1 MTSETAAIPDQGR
14 GRIVYESAAD
24 ADYSI
29 ATTKLT
35 AKQYRFVFSEAKRV
49 VAVAGI
55 RGGKTHAGAL
65 KTLLYAMQHPTKEDE
80 VHLVVS
86 PTYPMS
92 KVPVEKL
99 FRLLYD
105 KTIFPVC
112 PLLRYSR
119 SDRTFY
125 LNAVGGGVAAIA
137 VRSAH
142 DPDRLRGLKV
152 LSAWI
157 DEGAYCSNYAWEVIQ
172 GRLADVDGPCW
183 VTTTPNGFNW
193 VYDLYEQAKTAA
205 NSDLEEGEEPE
216 IDIIHWTSQENT
228 FIATEGIARLSADYD
243 DRTRQQ
249 ELGARFVRGRGVVY
263 YAFNRSKHVR
273 YRPIDPRL
281 PLYIGQ
287 DFNVDPMASVIAQP
301 FKTIDGQ
308 DGIHVVESFQQFD
321 SSTWKLVS
329 WLKEWLKRHSIAP
342 SAVTFFPDASGT
354 ARSTSGQ
361 SDFQIIK
368 AAGFHVSA
376 PARNPFVKDRVNC
389 VNGLLRPMGADGQ
402 RKAARLLINP
412 GHTEALIESLE
423 KQTWKKDSN
432 PAVPDKMNGF
442 DHLNDALGY
451 MCWRLFPL
459 RRRTVVGSSDSNAH
473 AGVAKARP
481 PIVRRKTA

>member
-1 MTSETAAIPDQGR
+1 MTPQTEPAIADAHSR
-14 GRIVYESAAD
+14 VVYESAAD
-24 ADYSI
+24 ADYSV
-29 ATTKLT
+29 AHTKLT
-35 AKQYRFVFSEAKRV
+35 PKQYRFVFSTAKRV

-65 KTLLYAMQHPTKEDE
+65 KTLLYAMTHPTKEDE

-157 DEGAYCSNYAWEVIQ
+157 DEGAYCSNYAWEVVQ
-172 GRLADVDGPCW
+172 GRLADVDGPAW

-193 VYDLYEQAKTAA
+193 VYDLYEQAKGDTTA
-205 NSDLEEGEEPE
+205 DIE
-216 IDIIHWTSQENT
+216 IVHWTSSENT
-228 FIATEGIARLSADYD
+228 FIERSGIARLAEDYD

-273 YRPIDPRL
+273 YRAIDPRAE
-281 PLYIGQ
+281 LYIGQ

-301 FKTIDGQ
+301 FKTVDGQ

-321 SSTWKLVS
+321 SSTWKLVA
-329 WLKEWLKRHSIAP
+329 WLKEWLKRHAIPP
-342 SAVTFFPDASGT
+342 SRVTFFPDASGT

-361 SDFQIIK
+361 SDFQIIRQ
-368 AAGFHVSA
+368 AGFHISA
-376 PARNPFVKDRVNC
+376 PAKNPFVKDRVNC
-389 VNGLLRPMGADGQ
+389 VNGLLRPMGADLI
-402 RKAARLLINP
+402 RKAPRLLINP

-459 RRRTVVGSSDSNAH
+459 RRRTVVGSSESSAR
-473 AGVAKARP
+473 ASTSARARP